1 MPIKR
6 LRETVYAFFQG
17 GIFMSIEGVNNV
29 QSVQMQAPQ
38 MPQASQPK
46 VTETEA
52 ATKDRVVAEP
62 IRINTEDSEST
73 NINKD
78 NTKDVSSEQIKK
90 TLAEINKRMMN
101 TACQYGIHEGTGRV
115 TIKIV
120 DKETRDVI
128 KEIPAEETL
137 ELIAKAWELAGI
149 MVDKRL

>member
-1 MPIKR
+1 
-6 LRETVYAFFQG
+6 
-17 GIFMSIEGVNNV
+17 MSIEGVNNV
-29 QSVQMQAPQ
+29 QPVQMQAPQ
-38 MPQASQPK
+38 MQQASQPK

-52 ATKDRVVAEP
+52 TTKEMAEP
-62 IRINTEDSEST
+62 IKVNVDGAELGN
-73 NINKD
+73 NINKE
-78 NTKDVSSEQIKK
+78 NTKDVSAEQIKK
-90 TLAEINKRMMN
+90 TLAELNKKMMN

-120 DKETRDVI
+120 DKDTRDVI

>member
-1 MPIKR
+1 
-6 LRETVYAFFQG
+6 
-17 GIFMSIEGVNNV
+17 MSIEGVNNV
-29 QSVQMQAPQ
+29 QTVSMQTPQ
-38 MPQASQPK
+38 MPQASQLK
-46 VTETEA
+46 VKETEA
-52 ATKDRVVAEP
+52 ATKEMAEP
-62 IRINTEDSEST
+62 IKVNIDDAELGN

-78 NTKDVSSEQIKK
+78 NSKDVSAEQIKK
-90 TLAEINKRMMN
+90 TLAELNKKMMN

-120 DKETRDVI
+120 DKDTRDVI

>member
-1 MPIKR
+1 
-6 LRETVYAFFQG
+6 
-17 GIFMSIEGVNNV
+17 
-29 QSVQMQAPQ
+29 MQ
-38 MPQASQPK
+38 QASQPK

-52 ATKDRVVAEP
+52 TTKEMAEP
-62 IRINTEDSEST
+62 IKVNIDGAELGN
-73 NINKD
+73 NINKE
-78 NTKDVSSEQIKK
+78 NTKDVSAEQIKK
-90 TLAEINKRMMN
+90 TLAELNKKMMN

-120 DKETRDVI
+120 DKDTRDVI

>member
-1 MPIKR
+1 
-6 LRETVYAFFQG
+6 
-17 GIFMSIEGVNNV
+17 MSIEGVNNV
-29 QSVQMQAPQ
+29 QPGQMQAPQ
-38 MPQASQPK
+38 MQQASQPK

-52 ATKDRVVAEP
+52 TTKEMAEP
-62 IRINTEDSEST
+62 IKVNIDDAELGN
-73 NINKD
+73 NINKE
-78 NTKDVSSEQIKK
+78 NTKDVSAEQIKK
-90 TLAEINKRMMN
+90 TLAELNKKMMN

-120 DKETRDVI
+120 DKDTRDVI

>member
-1 MPIKR
+1 
-6 LRETVYAFFQG
+6 
-17 GIFMSIEGVNNV
+17 MSIEGVNNV
-29 QSVQMQAPQ
+29 QPVSIQTPQ
-38 MPQASQPK
+38 MPQASQSK

-52 ATKDRVVAEP
+52 ATKEKAVAEP
-62 IRINTEDSEST
+62 IKVNIDDSESGN
-73 NINKD
+73 NINNN

>member
-1 MPIKR
+1 
-6 LRETVYAFFQG
+6 
-17 GIFMSIEGVNNV
+17 MSIEGVNNV
-29 QSVQMQAPQ
+29 QPVQMQAPQ
-38 MPQASQPK
+38 MTQVSQPK

-52 ATKDRVVAEP
+52 VTKEMAEP
-62 IRINTEDSEST
+62 IKVNVDDAELGN
-73 NINKD
+73 NINKE
-78 NTKDVSSEQIKK
+78 NTKDVSAEQIKK
-90 TLAEINKRMMN
+90 TLAELNKKMMN

-120 DKETRDVI
+120 DKDTRDVI

>member
-1 MPIKR
+1 
-6 LRETVYAFFQG
+6 
-17 GIFMSIEGVNNV
+17 MSIEGVNNV
-29 QSVQMQAPQ
+29 QTVSMQTPQ

-52 ATKDRVVAEP
+52 ATKEMAEP
-62 IRINTEDSEST
+62 IKVNIDDAELGN
-73 NINKD
+73 NINKE
-78 NTKDVSSEQIKK
+78 NTKDVSAEQIKK
-90 TLAEINKRMMN
+90 TLAELNKKMMN

-120 DKETRDVI
+120 DKDTRDVI

>member
-1 MPIKR
+1 
-6 LRETVYAFFQG
+6 
-17 GIFMSIEGVNNV
+17 MSIEGVNNV
-29 QSVQMQAPQ
+29 QSVSIATPQ
-38 MPQASQPK
+38 MPQASQLK

-52 ATKDRVVAEP
+52 ATKEKTVAEP
-62 IRINTEDSEST
+62 IKVNVDDTESGSNINNN

-78 NTKDVSSEQIKK
+78 NTKDVSAEQIKK
-90 TLAEINKRMMN
+90 TLAELNKKMMN

>member
-1 MPIKR
+1 
-6 LRETVYAFFQG
+6 
-17 GIFMSIEGVNNV
+17 MSIEGVNNV
-29 QSVQMQAPQ
+29 QPVQMQAPQ
-38 MPQASQPK
+38 MQQASQPK

-52 ATKDRVVAEP
+52 ATKEMAEP
-62 IRINTEDSEST
+62 IKVNVDGAELGN
-73 NINKD
+73 NINKE
-78 NTKDVSSEQIKK
+78 NTKDVSAEQIKK
-90 TLAEINKRMMN
+90 TLAELNKKMMN

-120 DKETRDVI
+120 DKDTRDVI

>member
-1 MPIKR
+1 
-6 LRETVYAFFQG
+6 
-17 GIFMSIEGVNNV
+17 MSIEGVNNV
-29 QSVQMQAPQ
+29 QPVQMQAPQ
-38 MPQASQPK
+38 MQQASQPK

-52 ATKDRVVAEP
+52 ITKEMAEP
-62 IRINTEDSEST
+62 IKVNVDGAELGN
-73 NINKD
+73 NINKE
-78 NTKDVSSEQIKK
+78 NTKDVSAEQIKK
-90 TLAEINKRMMN
+90 TLAELNKKMMN

-120 DKETRDVI
+120 DKDTRDVI

>member
-1 MPIKR
+1 
-6 LRETVYAFFQG
+6 
-17 GIFMSIEGVNNV
+17 MSIEGVNNV
-29 QSVQMQAPQ
+29 QPVQMQAPQ
-38 MPQASQPK
+38 MTQVSQPK

-52 ATKDRVVAEP
+52 VTKEMAEP
-62 IRINTEDSEST
+62 IKVNIDDAELGN
-73 NINKD
+73 NINKE
-78 NTKDVSSEQIKK
+78 NTKDVSAEQIKK
-90 TLAEINKRMMN
+90 TLAELNKKMMN

-120 DKETRDVI
+120 DKDTRDVI

>member
-1 MPIKR
+1 
-6 LRETVYAFFQG
+6 
-17 GIFMSIEGVNNV
+17 MSIEGVNNV
-29 QSVQMQAPQ
+29 QTVSMQTPQ
-38 MPQASQPK
+38 MTQVSQPK

-52 ATKDRVVAEP
+52 ATKEMAEP
-62 IRINTEDSEST
+62 IKVNIDDAELGN
-73 NINKD
+73 NINKE
-78 NTKDVSSEQIKK
+78 NTKDVSAEQIKK
-90 TLAEINKRMMN
+90 TLAELNKKMMN

-120 DKETRDVI
+120 DKDTRDVI

>member
-1 MPIKR
+1 
-6 LRETVYAFFQG
+6 
-17 GIFMSIEGVNNV
+17 MSIEGVNNV
-29 QSVQMQAPQ
+29 QPVQMQAPQ
-38 MPQASQPK
+38 MQQASQPK

-52 ATKDRVVAEP
+52 ATKEMAEP
-62 IRINTEDSEST
+62 INVNVDGAELGN
-73 NINKD
+73 NINKE
-78 NTKDVSSEQIKK
+78 NTKDVSAEQIKK
-90 TLAEINKRMMN
+90 TLAELNKKMMN

-120 DKETRDVI
+120 DKDTRDVI

>member
-1 MPIKR
+1 
-6 LRETVYAFFQG
+6 
-17 GIFMSIEGVNNV
+17 MSIEGVNNV
-29 QSVQMQAPQ
+29 QPVSIQTPQ
-38 MPQASQPK
+38 MPQASQSK
-46 VTETEA
+46 VTEIEA
-52 ATKDRVVAEP
+52 ATKEKAVAEP
-62 IRINTEDSEST
+62 IKVNVDDSESGN
-73 NINKD
+73 NINN

>member
-1 MPIKR
+1 
-6 LRETVYAFFQG
+6 
-17 GIFMSIEGVNNV
+17 MSIEGVNNV
-29 QSVQMQAPQ
+29 QSVSMQTPQ

-52 ATKDRVVAEP
+52 ATKEKAVAEP
-62 IRINTEDSEST
+62 IKVNIDDSESGN
-73 NINKD
+73 NINNN

>member
-1 MPIKR
+1 
-6 LRETVYAFFQG
+6 
-17 GIFMSIEGVNNV
+17 MSVEGVNNV
-29 QSVQMQAPQ
+29 QSVPIQAPQ
-38 MPQASQPK
+38 MSQASPTK
-46 VTETEA
+46 VIETEP
-52 ATKDRVVAEP
+52 ATKDRVVAESIKVNADDP
-62 IRINTEDSEST
+62 EFGNNNINNIN

-78 NTKDVSSEQIKK
+78 NTKDVSAEQIKK
-90 TLAEINKRMMN
+90 TLAELNKKMMN

>member
-1 MPIKR
+1 
-6 LRETVYAFFQG
+6 
-17 GIFMSIEGVNNV
+17 MSIEGVNNV
-29 QSVQMQAPQ
+29 QPVQMQAPQ
-38 MPQASQPK
+38 MQQASQPK

-52 ATKDRVVAEP
+52 VTKEMAEP
-62 IRINTEDSEST
+62 IKVNIDDAELGN
-73 NINKD
+73 NINKE
-78 NTKDVSSEQIKK
+78 NTKDVSAEQIKK
-90 TLAEINKRMMN
+90 TLAELNKKMMN

-120 DKETRDVI
+120 DKDTRDVI

>member
-1 MPIKR
+1 
-6 LRETVYAFFQG
+6 
-17 GIFMSIEGVNNV
+17 MSIEGVNNV

-52 ATKDRVVAEP
+52 ATKEMAEP
-62 IRINTEDSEST
+62 IKVNVDGAELGN
-73 NINKD
+73 NINKE

>member
-1 MPIKR
+1 
-6 LRETVYAFFQG
+6 
-17 GIFMSIEGVNNV
+17 MSIEGVNNV
-29 QSVQMQAPQ
+29 QTVSMQTPQ
-38 MPQASQPK
+38 MPQASQLK
-46 VTETEA
+46 VTEAEA
-52 ATKDRVVAEP
+52 ATKEMAEP
-62 IRINTEDSEST
+62 IKVNIDDAELGN

-78 NTKDVSSEQIKK
+78 NSKDVSAEQIKK
-90 TLAEINKRMMN
+90 TLAELNKKMMN

-120 DKETRDVI
+120 DKDTRDVI

>member
-1 MPIKR
+1 
-6 LRETVYAFFQG
+6 
-17 GIFMSIEGVNNV
+17 MSIEGVNNV
-29 QSVQMQAPQ
+29 QSVSMQTPQ

-52 ATKDRVVAEP
+52 ATKEKTVAEP
-62 IRINTEDSEST
+62 IKVNTDEAELGN

-78 NTKDVSSEQIKK
+78 NTKDVSAEQIKK
-90 TLAEINKRMMN
+90 TLAELNKKMMN

>member
-1 MPIKR
+1 M
-6 LRETVYAFFQG
+6 YFQG

-29 QSVQMQAPQ
+29 QPVSIQTPQ
-38 MPQASQPK
+38 MPQASQSK

-52 ATKDRVVAEP
+52 ATKEKAVAEP
-62 IRINTEDSEST
+62 IKVNIDDSESGN
-73 NINKD
+73 NINNN

>member
-1 MPIKR
+1 
-6 LRETVYAFFQG
+6 
-17 GIFMSIEGVNNV
+17 MSIEGVNNV
-29 QSVQMQAPQ
+29 QPVSIQAPQ
-38 MPQASQPK
+38 MSQASQPK
-46 VTETEA
+46 VTETES

-62 IRINTEDSEST
+62 IKVNVDDTELGN
-73 NINKD
+73 NIN
-78 NTKDVSSEQIKK
+78 NNINNNNKDVSAEQIKK
-90 TLAEINKRMMN
+90 TLAELNKKMMN

-120 DKETRDVI
+120 DKDTRDVI

>member
-1 MPIKR
+1 MH
-6 LRETVYAFFQG
+6 FQG

-29 QSVQMQAPQ
+29 QSVSMQTPQ

-52 ATKDRVVAEP
+52 ATKEKAVAEP
-62 IRINTEDSEST
+62 IKVNIDDSESGN
-73 NINKD
+73 NINNN

>member
-1 MPIKR
+1 
-6 LRETVYAFFQG
+6 
-17 GIFMSIEGVNNV
+17 MSIEGVNNV
-29 QSVQMQAPQ
+29 QPVQMQAPQ
-38 MPQASQPK
+38 MPQASQSK
-46 VTETEA
+46 VIETEA

-62 IRINTEDSEST
+62 IRINTEDPETT

>member
-1 MPIKR
+1 
-6 LRETVYAFFQG
+6 
-17 GIFMSIEGVNNV
+17 MSIEGVNNV
-29 QSVQMQAPQ
+29 QPVQMQAPQ
-38 MPQASQPK
+38 MQQASQPK

-52 ATKDRVVAEP
+52 TTKEMAEP
-62 IRINTEDSEST
+62 IKVNIDDAELGN
-73 NINKD
+73 NINKE
-78 NTKDVSSEQIKK
+78 NTKDVSAEQIKK
-90 TLAEINKRMMN
+90 TLAELNKKMMN

-120 DKETRDVI
+120 DKDTRDVI

>member
-1 MPIKR
+1 
-6 LRETVYAFFQG
+6 
-17 GIFMSIEGVNNV
+17 MSIEGVNNV
-29 QSVQMQAPQ
+29 QAVQMQAPQ
-38 MPQASQPK
+38 MTQASQPK

-52 ATKDRVVAEP
+52 ATKEMAEP
-62 IRINTEDSEST
+62 IKVNIDDSET
-73 NINKD
+73 GNNINKE
-78 NTKDVSSEQIKK
+78 NTKDVSAEQIKK
-90 TLAEINKRMMN
+90 TLAELNKKMMN

-120 DKETRDVI
+120 DKDTRDVI

>member
-1 MPIKR
+1 
-6 LRETVYAFFQG
+6 
-17 GIFMSIEGVNNV
+17 MSIEGVNNV
-29 QSVQMQAPQ
+29 QPVQMQAPQ
-38 MPQASQPK
+38 MQQASQPK

-52 ATKDRVVAEP
+52 ATKEMAEP
-62 IRINTEDSEST
+62 IKVNTNDSELGN
-73 NINKD
+73 NINKE
-78 NTKDVSSEQIKK
+78 NTKDVSAEQIKK
-90 TLAEINKRMMN
+90 TLAELNKKMMN

>member
-1 MPIKR
+1 
-6 LRETVYAFFQG
+6 
-17 GIFMSIEGVNNV
+17 MSIEGVNNV
-29 QSVQMQAPQ
+29 QPVQMQAPQ
-38 MPQASQPK
+38 ATQPK
-46 VTETEA
+46 VTEIET
-52 ATKDRVVAEP
+52 ATKEMPVAEP
-62 IRINTEDSEST
+62 IKVKSDDAELGN

-78 NTKDVSSEQIKK
+78 NTKDVSAEQIKK
-90 TLAEINKRMMN
+90 TLAELNKKMMN

>member
-1 MPIKR
+1 
-6 LRETVYAFFQG
+6 
-17 GIFMSIEGVNNV
+17 MSIEGVN
-29 QSVQMQAPQ
+29 SVQPVSIQAPQ
-38 MPQASQPK
+38 MSQASQPK
-46 VTETEA
+46 VTEIES

-62 IRINTEDSEST
+62 VKVNAEDGKLSNNINTE
-73 NINKD
+73 
-78 NTKDVSSEQIKK
+78 NTKDVSAEQIKK
-90 TLAEINKRMMN
+90 TLAELNKKMMN

-120 DKETRDVI
+120 DKDTRDVI

>member
-1 MPIKR
+1 
-6 LRETVYAFFQG
+6 
-17 GIFMSIEGVNNV
+17 MSIEGVNNV
-29 QSVQMQAPQ
+29 QPVQMQAPQ
-38 MPQASQPK
+38 MQQASQLK

-52 ATKDRVVAEP
+52 ATKEMAEP
-62 IRINTEDSEST
+62 IKVNIDDAELGN
-73 NINKD
+73 NINKE
-78 NTKDVSSEQIKK
+78 NTKDVSAEQIKK
-90 TLAEINKRMMN
+90 TLAELNKKMMN

-120 DKETRDVI
+120 DKDTRDVI

>member
-1 MPIKR
+1 
-6 LRETVYAFFQG
+6 
-17 GIFMSIEGVNNV
+17 MSIEGVNNV
-29 QSVQMQAPQ
+29 QLVSMQTPQ

-46 VTETEA
+46 VIETEA
-52 ATKDRVVAEP
+52 ATKEKAVAES
-62 IRINTEDSEST
+62 IKVNTDEAELGN

-78 NTKDVSSEQIKK
+78 NTKDVSAEQIKK
-90 TLAEINKRMMN
+90 TLDELNKKMMN

>member
-1 MPIKR
+1 
-6 LRETVYAFFQG
+6 
-17 GIFMSIEGVNNV
+17 MSIEGVNNV
-29 QSVQMQAPQ
+29 QPVQMLAPQ
-38 MPQASQPK
+38 MQQASQPK

-52 ATKDRVVAEP
+52 TTKEMAEP
-62 IRINTEDSEST
+62 IKVNIDGAELGN
-73 NINKD
+73 NINKE
-78 NTKDVSSEQIKK
+78 NTKDVSAEQIKK
-90 TLAEINKRMMN
+90 TLAELNKKMMN

>member
-1 MPIKR
+1 
-6 LRETVYAFFQG
+6 
-17 GIFMSIEGVNNV
+17 MSIEGVNNV
-29 QSVQMQAPQ
+29 QPVSMQTPQ

-52 ATKDRVVAEP
+52 ATKEKTVAEP
-62 IRINTEDSEST
+62 IKVNTDEAELGN

-78 NTKDVSSEQIKK
+78 NTKDVSAEQIKK
-90 TLAEINKRMMN
+90 TLAELNKKMMN

>member
-1 MPIKR
+1 
-6 LRETVYAFFQG
+6 
-17 GIFMSIEGVNNV
+17 MSIEGVNNV
-29 QSVQMQAPQ
+29 QPVQMQAPQ
-38 MPQASQPK
+38 MQQASQPK

-52 ATKDRVVAEP
+52 VTKEMAEP
-62 IRINTEDSEST
+62 IKVNVDDAELGN
-73 NINKD
+73 NINKE
-78 NTKDVSSEQIKK
+78 NTKDVSAEQIKK
-90 TLAEINKRMMN
+90 TLAELNKKMMN

-120 DKETRDVI
+120 DKDTRDVI